1 MSLSLILSISA
12 LIKKERL
19 ANIFPEKK
27 NIYGCMV
34 IVLKATQ
41 LNEQFKYAFLNCTC
55 RKPVNVILQYPCPD
69 LCLATSVIQMYG

>member
-1 MSLSLILSISA
+1 
-12 LIKKERL
+12 
-19 ANIFPEKK
+19 
-27 NIYGCMV
+27 MV

-55 RKPVNVILQYPCPD
+55 RKPVNVILQYPRPD